1 MAGVQLE
8 LTLQGMEEAVAALTR
23 LASTDLEDLANNIGQ
38 ILRDGT
44 QARIAEEKRAPDGAA
59 WAPWSPRHARTRE
72 ARHSLLVQDNFLQ
85 VSIDNYTTGTTVRV
99 GTNLVYGAIHQ
110 FGGTI
115 TNGFG
120 RGISITIPAR
130 PYLGLSD
137 GDRAAVAALVT
148 DTLERRLQ

>member
-1 MAGVQLE
+1 MAGVQIE
-8 LTLQGMEEAVAALTR
+8 LTLQGLEVAAAALTR
-23 LASTDLEDLANNIGQ
+23 LAETDLEDLAFDIGQ
-38 ILRDGT
+38 LLESST
-44 QARIAEEKRAPDGAA
+44 KARIAEEKRGPDGAA
-59 WAPWSPRHARTRE
+59 WAPWSARHARTRQE
-72 ARHSLLVQDNFLQ
+72 RHALLVQDNHLTTSVQ
-85 VSIDNYTTGTTVRV
+85 NYTTGTTVRV

-137 GDRAAVAALVT
+137 ADRTAIAELVT
-148 DTLERRLQ
+148 DRLEGALP